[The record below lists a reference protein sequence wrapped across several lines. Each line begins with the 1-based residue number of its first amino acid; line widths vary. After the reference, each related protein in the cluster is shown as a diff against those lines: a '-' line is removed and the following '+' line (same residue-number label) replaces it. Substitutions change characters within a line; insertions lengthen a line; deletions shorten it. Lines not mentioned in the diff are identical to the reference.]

1 MKQIN
6 SIQNPFIKNLF
17 KLQEKARERKNQGLF
32 LIEGKREIELALKGN
47 YEITSLLFL
56 ANKINE
62 NFLADF
68 PAAELIEISQEIY
81 HKLAYRSSTEG
92 IIAIAKTK
100 SLALSEITIPK
111 NSLILVAEGIEKP
124 GNIGAILR
132 TADAANI
139 DAVLIADAKSDLYNP
154 NIIRSSVGCVFT
166 NQIAIGTSEEII
178 AFIVAIAIVIGFV
191 ASTYMEIK
199 NTIAEEK
206 AKVAEKQ
213 ENEEKIK
220 TLITYF
226 DTKKKL
232 IDTVV
237 QANKKK
243 DAEINKPNK

>member
-1 MKQIN
+1 M
-6 SIQNPFIKNLF
+6 
-17 KLQEKARERKNQGLF
+17 
-32 LIEGKREIELALKGN
+32 
-47 YEITSLLFL
+47 Y
-56 ANKINE
+56 
-62 NFLADF
+62 
-68 PAAELIEISQEIY
+68 
-81 HKLAYRSSTEG
+81 
-92 IIAIAKTK
+92 
-100 SLALSEITIPK
+100 LS
-111 NSLILVAEGIEKP
+111 
-124 GNIGAILR
+124 
-132 TADAANI
+132 D
-139 DAVLIADAKSDLYNP
+139 
-154 NIIRSSVGCVFT
+154 
-166 NQIAIGTSEEII
+166 SEEIV

-213 ENEEKIK
+213 ENEEKTK